1 MALATRRFNSR
12 GMMILRPRGLRH
24 TIGRIPTIT
33 AGLLRIDDAAGI
45 NGNQSTTGAF
55 SPVWS
60 FGPGHG
66 TQIVLQYPRIVRDHF
81 ASFRFIGSST
91 IKALV
96 LYQDY
101 NHVPR
106 QALFTAT

>member
-1 MALATRRFNSR
+1 MALATRRFDAR
-12 GMMILRPRGLRH
+12 GMMILRPPRFRH

-45 NGNQSTTGAF
+45 TGNQSTTGAL

-66 TQIVLQYPRIVRDHF
+66 TQFVLQYPLIVRDQF
-81 ASFRFIGSST
+81 ASFRFIGNSM
-91 IKALV
+91 IRALV

-106 QALFTAT
+106 QPLFTAT